1 MAIVD
6 HYIGV
11 KEYSL
16 VTEECISYHKYVPH
30 DYIEYG
36 EDAIHSPACETLKNY
51 YQFFD
56 DLEVGKGFQSGA
68 LFKTNSC
75 GLWIS
80 SNNENNIEAYHSY
93 FAYDYRGMAE
103 ESISKFYKLLGDK
116 TEPSVLKHLRSQ
128 ELDIGIEGI
137 SIGLDGEI
145 LKYITLFRPNSDVLS
160 YLSDL
165 EDIDNVQQFI
175 DLNYPNIKMG
185 LAADPD
191 SFRSPIRIQ
200 FDSTNDNKISIEL
213 VSAFFQKEYYL
224 SNNSYDGYVDRKDK
238 YFDRMLETGLLSED
252 EVKFCREKS
261 PKWQQFSVKFKWE
274 DGVMV
279 DKKLYTFV
287 VVDFEE
293 VE

>member
-1 MAIVD
+1 MAVVD

-11 KEYSL
+11 EEYSI
-16 VTEECISYHKYVPH
+16 VSEECISYHKYIPH

-36 EDAIHSPACETLKNY
+36 EEAIHPPACDTLKKY

-56 DLEVGKGFQSGA
+56 NLEVGKGFKSGS

-75 GLWIS
+75 GLWVS
-80 SNNENNIEAYHSY
+80 LNSQKEIEAYHSY
-93 FAYDYRGMAE
+93 FAYDYRGMTNE
-103 ESISKFYKLLGDK
+103 CVSSFYESFGKF
-116 TEPSVLKHLRSQ
+116 EPDTLKNLRQQ

-137 SIGLDGEI
+137 SIGLDGDV

-165 EDIDNVQQFI
+165 EDIDKVQEFI
-175 DLNYPNIKMG
+175 DLNYTNIKQG

-191 SFRSPIRIQ
+191 SFKSPIRIQ
-200 FDSTNDNKISIEL
+200 FDSSEDGKISIEL

-224 SNNSYDGYVDRKDK
+224 SNNSYDGYLNRKDK
-238 YFDRMLETGLLSED
+238 YFDRMMQTGLLSEK
-252 EVKFCREKS
+252 EAEFCKEKS
-261 PKWQQFSVKFKWE
+261 PSWQQFSVKFKWE
-274 DGVMV
+274 DGIIV